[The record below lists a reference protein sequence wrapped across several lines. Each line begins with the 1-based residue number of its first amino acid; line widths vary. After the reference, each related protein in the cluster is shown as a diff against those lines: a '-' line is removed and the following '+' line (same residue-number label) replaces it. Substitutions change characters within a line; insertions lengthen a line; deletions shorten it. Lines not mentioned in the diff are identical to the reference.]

1 MPSSMEFSR
10 FAILQYCNFLRFLS
24 LPFYFFGQIQLW
36 NVKIFLTK
44 SFMGKIS
51 EQVYPYSFFEI
62 NTEQKLRYIPEA
74 YIPSKILQERL

>member
-1 MPSSMEFSR
+1 MTESS
-10 FAILQYCNFLRFLS
+10 
-24 LPFYFFGQIQLW
+24 
-36 NVKIFLTK
+36 
-44 SFMGKIS
+44 MGKIS